1 MKNVSE
7 PTTQK
12 RNSARPIRGL
22 LDASAAA
29 RIFFSLLMFPLLNI
43 VSFYFPGQERTW
55 PTDHPCLR
63 PTAHPSMGPHA
74 NTYAGHLYARV
85 NFDHRKGNKSPIQ
98 SRCPVGDLNQFHVSK
113 GRQVSGRWAA
123 VRARF
128 LIPLYP

>member
-12 RNSARPIRGL
+12 RNGARPIRGL
-22 LDASAAA
+22 VDASAAV
-29 RIFFSLLMFPLLNI
+29 FSFPSLCFLYSTSYLFI
-43 VSFYFPGQERTW
+43 FPGRTR
-55 PTDHPCLR
+55 PTDR
-63 PTAHPSMGPHA
+63 PRPRPAAHPTMGPHA

-113 GRQVSGRWAA
+113 GRRVSGRWAA